1 MPLQLV
7 DDHGWDNTVYRLGND
22 HAVRLPR
29 RAAAA
34 ALLANEL
41 RWLPVLA
48 PRLPLPVPEPVV
60 AGRPAP
66 GYPACPDHT
75 EKSTLFTLLDAQASI
90 QVELT
95 EHYAMFPAA
104 SVSGFYIAHP
114 DARYFGL
121 GKIDRDQTQAYAERK
136 GISLSEAERWLRPV
150 LKYA

>member
-1 MPLQLV
+1 M
-7 DDHGWDNTVYRLGND
+7 
-22 HAVRLPR
+22 
-29 RAAAA
+29 
-34 ALLANEL
+34 
-41 RWLPVLA
+41 
-48 PRLPLPVPEPVV
+48 
-60 AGRPAP
+60 
-66 GYPACPDHT
+66 
-75 EKSTLFTLLDAQASI
+75 LDAQASI

-136 GISLSEAERWLRPV
+136 RISLSEAERWLRPV